1 MSKIFE
7 LLDSVKKN
15 NFIVKSIRSKP
26 EKQGGSEKGNEQR
39 QTTTI
44 KVSKKMA
51 MSVKTEERERIFRR

>member
-26 EKQGGSEKGNEQR
+26 EKQGSEKGNEQR